1 MSDAT
6 VFCNQCGQAVNA
18 AASFCTLCGATLS
31 PVRSAAP
38 AVSAPAVSAQLPV
51 GVPIAVRY
59 AGFWI
64 RFLAVFI
71 DALILFAV
79 MTPIRLVL
87 HVPMG
92 VMATRHSD
100 DFTPLMFL
108 PLMGLSVLISIVV
121 DWLYEAY
128 FISSERQATL
138 GKMALGIRV
147 TGLRGERLSFGQATI
162 RHFAKW
168 LSDLTLLVGYIMAAF
183 TERKQ
188 ALHDMIAGTL
198 VLRG

>member
-1 MSDAT
+1 MTDT
-6 VFCNQCGQAVNA
+6 PIFCNQCGQQSA
-18 AASFCTLCGATLS
+18 AGATFCTRCGGSLVPGGGTAATQAFRPS
-31 PVRSAAP
+31 
-38 AVSAPAVSAQLPV
+38 
-51 GVPIAVRY
+51 IAY

-71 DALILFAV
+71 DGLILFAITFPV
-79 MTPIRLVL
+79 RLIL

-92 VMATRHSD
+92 FMGHRAPGVNPLVM
-100 DFTPLMFL
+100 L
-108 PLMGLSVLISIVV
+108 PLIGLSLLISVV
-121 DWLYEAY
+121 TGWLYEAY

-147 TGLRGERLSFGQATI
+147 TTDTGQRLSFMHATG

-168 LSDLTLLVGYIMAAF
+168 VSSFTLLVGYIMAAF

-188 ALHDMIAGTL
+188 ALHDMIAGT
-198 VLRG
+198 VVVRM

>member
-1 MSDAT
+1 MSEAT

-18 AASFCTLCGATLS
+18 AASFCTRCGGTLS
-31 PVRSAAP
+31 PATAATP
-38 AVSAPAVSAQLPV
+38 SFPIPPPV
-51 GVPIAVRY
+51 AAAY

-71 DALILFAV
+71 DALIIFAV
-79 MTPIRLVL
+79 MLPIRLVL
-87 HVPMG
+87 HLPGMFMARHDSG
-92 VMATRHSD
+92 VN
-100 DFTPLMFL
+100 PLM
-108 PLMGLSVLISIVV
+108 MLSLIGFSILINVIAT
-121 DWLYEAY
+121 WLYEA
-128 FISSERQATL
+128 FMMSSERQGTL
-138 GKMALGIRV
+138 GKMALGLRV
-147 TGLRGERLSFGQATI
+147 TDTSGRRISFGQATL

-168 LSDLTLLVGYIMAAF
+168 LSSLTLLVGYIMAAF